1 MTDPN
6 TGAAVAA
13 ETLAELT
20 DRVYGLCGGHVQPIR
35 DAIADT
41 GVEIVA
47 TRDERAAVHG
57 AHGDGAVGGDLGVAL
72 VTAGPGFTNAL
83 TGIARGPVPGRSAAP
98 PRNPRPRARA
108 PSGIERTTRRCL
120 VVMPSRRRPLSTM
133 ASAVSTTVS

>member
-20 DRVYGLCGGHVQPIR
+20 DRVYGLCGGHAQPIR
-35 DAIADT
+35 DATVDT
-41 GVEIVA
+41 GAEIVV

-72 VTAGPGFTNAL
+72 VTARPGFTNAL
-83 TGIARGPVPGRSAAP
+83 TGFARGPVPYRSAAP
-98 PRNPRPRARA
+98 PRGSRPRARE
-108 PSGIERTTRRCL
+108 PSGTGGGRG
-120 VVMPSRRRPLSTM
+120 
-133 ASAVSTTVS
+133 TVWS